1 MYDAGLKDSLVENF
15 AKRNL
20 TSFKGLNPK
29 TANEIE
35 LGLQQGKEVDRA
47 SYVAAKDFDIS
58 ARQVLKDSLRDS
70 KLNVDGI
77 NVRLKEINKRY
88 DDLDAEKTILNAQSK
103 GLNDELLELSDQ
115 GLSTSEIVA
124 RVNPRKID
132 IDEKLAA
139 IKKRTR
145 IYRFRKQTFRNTK
158 NK

>member
-1 MYDAGLKDSLVENF
+1 M
-15 AKRNL
+15 
-20 TSFKGLNPK
+20 
-29 TANEIE
+29 
-35 LGLQQGKEVDRA
+35 GLQQGKEVDRA

-124 RVNPRKID
+124 CKP
-132 IDEKLAA
+132 EK
-139 IKKRTR
+139 
-145 IYRFRKQTFRNTK
+145 N
-158 NK
+158 